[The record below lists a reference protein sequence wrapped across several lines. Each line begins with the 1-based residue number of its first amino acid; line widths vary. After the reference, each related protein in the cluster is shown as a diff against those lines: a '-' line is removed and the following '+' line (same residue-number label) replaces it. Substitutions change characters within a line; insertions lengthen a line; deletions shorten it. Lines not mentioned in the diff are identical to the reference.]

1 MTVFDV
7 SRRSVLSGLAGI
19 AALGAIPQAVFALS
33 TDTARALVDRL
44 VADINAVIAS
54 GKSESAMIRDFEGIF
69 DRYADVPTIARTAL
83 GNDWRR
89 ATDAQRRNF
98 VVAFRGYISR
108 KYGRRF
114 REFVGGKIEV
124 RSASTVPNGV
134 EVRAMAILSGQAPFE
149 VSFVISDGSGQ
160 PKFINMFI
168 EGINMITSERTEIG
182 AMLDRRRGDID
193 GLIVDL
199 QSA

>member
-1 MTVFDV
+1 MTVFPV

-69 DRYADVPTIARTAL
+69 DRYADVPIIARTAL

-98 VVAFRGYISR
+98 VGAFRGYISR

-124 RSASTVPNGV
+124 RNAATVPNGV

>member
-69 DRYADVPTIARTAL
+69 DRYADVPIIARTAL

-168 EGINMITSERTEIG
+168 EGINMINSERTEIG

>member
-33 TDTARALVDRL
+33 TDTARALVDRR

-69 DRYADVPTIARTAL
+69 DRYADVPIIARTAL

-134 EVRAMAILSGQAPFE
+134 EVRAIAILSGQAPFE

-193 GLIVDL
+193 GLIVAL

>member
-69 DRYADVPTIARTAL
+69 DRYADVPIIARTAL

-134 EVRAMAILSGQAPFE
+134 EVRAIAILSGQAPFE

>member
-69 DRYADVPTIARTAL
+69 DRYADVPIIARTAL

>member
-1 MTVFDV
+1 MTVFSV

-69 DRYADVPTIARTAL
+69 DRYADVPIIARTAL

-98 VVAFRGYISR
+98 VGAFRGYISR

-182 AMLDRRRGDID
+182 AMLHRRRGDID
-193 GLIVDL
+193 GLIVHL
-199 QSA
+199 QRA

>member
-19 AALGAIPQAVFALS
+19 AALGAITQAVFALS

-69 DRYADVPTIARTAL
+69 DRYADVPIIARTAL

-168 EGINMITSERTEIG
+168 EGINMINSERTEIG